1 MTREWHWIAQATIH
15 TAHDRLLALHGG
27 LSGIRDQG
35 AIDSALARPQ
45 NLAAYGEPDAADLA
59 AAYAFGLVK
68 NHGFADGNKRTGWLA
83 AELFLVL
90 NGYRFLCDDATLVLS
105 VERLAAGR
113 TTQEQFAAWIR
124 EHLEEVRTGK
134 SVPTD
139 QD

>member
-1 MTREWHWIAQATIH
+1 MTGRPREWCWVAQATVH
-15 TAHDRLLALHGG
+15 GGHDRLLAQHGG
-27 LSGIRDQG
+27 LPGVRDQG

-68 NHGFADGNKRTGWLA
+68 NHGFVDGNKRTGWLA

-90 NGYRFLCDDATLVLS
+90 NGYRFVCDDATLVLS
-105 VERLAAGR
+105 VERLAAGS

-124 EHLEEVRTGK
+124 EHLEKPRR
-134 SVPTD
+134 
-139 QD
+139 

>member
-1 MTREWHWIAQATIH
+1 
-15 TAHDRLLALHGG
+15 
-27 LSGIRDQG
+27 
-35 AIDSALARPQ
+35 LARPQ

-68 NHGFADGNKRTGWLA
+68 NHGFVDGNKRTGWLA

-124 EHLEEVRTGK
+124 EHLEKGPHR
-134 SVPTD
+134 
-139 QD
+139 